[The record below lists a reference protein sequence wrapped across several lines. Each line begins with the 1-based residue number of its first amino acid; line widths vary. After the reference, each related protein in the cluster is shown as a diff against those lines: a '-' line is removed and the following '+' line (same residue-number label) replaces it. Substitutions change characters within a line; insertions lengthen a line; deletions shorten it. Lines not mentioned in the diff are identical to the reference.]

1 MVGNKAQYMPAVDYT
16 NLCAL
21 YTSFCNETKVD
32 KCFYICVKLM
42 QNDYVPNASDIG
54 YKYIRY

>member
-1 MVGNKAQYMPAVDYT
+1 MPAVDYT

-32 KCFYICVKLM
+32 KYVYICVKLM
-42 QNDYVPNASDIG
+42 QKDYVPNTGDIG
-54 YKYIRY
+54 YKYIT